1 MKKVQ
6 EIMDSNPITVS
17 PSATVIE
24 VARKM
29 TKHKLAMI
37 PVCENGK
44 LRGVISEG
52 DIISNIG
59 ASSQNPKRR
68 EARSL
73 MHNDLPKVS
82 PGVDTFSAA
91 KLMARHQV
99 HYLPVVQNGKF
110 KGILTLDHLV
120 GDSLATAS
128 LVLDHTQRE
137 RDKAAAMPAGA

>member
-1 MKKVQ
+1 MKRVE

-17 PSATVIE
+17 PSATLIE

-29 TKHKLAMI
+29 TEHKLAMI

-52 DIISNIG
+52 DIISSIG
-59 ASSQNPKRR
+59 TSSQNPKRR

-73 MHNDLPKVS
+73 MHNSLPKVS
-82 PGVDTFSAA
+82 PGADTFSAA

-99 HYLPVVQNGKF
+99 HYLPVVQNGRF

-128 LVLDHTQRE
+128 LVLDRTQHQCNG
-137 RDKAAAMPAGA
+137 AAAIPAGT